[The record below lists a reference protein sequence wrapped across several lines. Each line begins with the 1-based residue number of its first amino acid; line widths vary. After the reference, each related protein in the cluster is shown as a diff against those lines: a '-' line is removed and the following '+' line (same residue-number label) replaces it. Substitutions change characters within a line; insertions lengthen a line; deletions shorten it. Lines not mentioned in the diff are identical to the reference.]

1 MNILEKADE
10 IVNQRSEEK
19 NRQYG
24 SFDESMDRMRDIF
37 NAMTGL
43 QLETKHMF
51 QAMIALKLSRE
62 AHAHKEDNLLDAVA
76 YMGAMNNY
84 LEANKLPKHLELDFS
99 DCVKKSLK

>member
-1 MNILEKADE
+1 MANILKQADQ

-24 SFDESMDRMRDIF
+24 SFNDSMDKMRDIF

-43 QLETKHMF
+43 ELETKHMF
-51 QAMIALKLSRE
+51 QAIIALKLSRE

-84 LEANKLPKHLELDFS
+84 LEGKDLSHQMEINFEENSK
-99 DCVKKSLK
+99 

>member
-1 MNILEKADE
+1 MANILKQADQ

-24 SFDESMDRMRDIF
+24 SFNDSMDKMRDIF

-43 QLETKHMF
+43 ELETKHMF

-84 LEANKLPKHLELDFS
+84 LEGKDLSHQMEINFEENSK
-99 DCVKKSLK
+99 